1 MNIVDCLAIAPY
13 YLTLFFFP
21 DPEIRVSQEDDL
33 YSTVTPANSEEEEE
47 SGFGDVGRIMQVRIR
62 HNQRNMQLLL
72 ASVHLIES
80 SHRFTLSDTSGLF
93 LCKIDAMPSASI
105 TVGQK
110 HHFCLWCG
118 KMYVRPE
125 MFHFSEINIFGYFL
139 GFWRSEWNFETSFT
153 VYLTILNAHQAKRR
167 WIFRISYFNRIQPI
181 NC

>member
-33 YSTVTPANSEEEEE
+33 YSTVMPANSEEEEE

-110 HHFCLWCG
+110 HHFCL
-118 KMYVRPE
+118 
-125 MFHFSEINIFGYFL
+125 
-139 GFWRSEWNFETSFT
+139 
-153 VYLTILNAHQAKRR
+153 
-167 WIFRISYFNRIQPI
+167 
-181 NC
+181 